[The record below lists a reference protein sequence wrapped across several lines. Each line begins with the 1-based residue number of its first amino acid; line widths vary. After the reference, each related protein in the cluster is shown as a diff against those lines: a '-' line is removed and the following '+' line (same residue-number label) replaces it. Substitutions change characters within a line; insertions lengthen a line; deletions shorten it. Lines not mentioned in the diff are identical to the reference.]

1 MIKIKTKQ
9 DYDEEKEEAI
19 SKETW
24 KKEKDG
30 ESGERENDE
39 IRGSGEKKIEE

>member
-1 MIKIKTKQ
+1 MIMIKTKQ

-19 SKETW
+19 SKWTW

-30 ESGERENDE
+30 ESGEWENNE
-39 IRGSGEKKIEE
+39 EKGSGDNEGRK